1 MARTQTPLEET
12 WNVITH
18 GFGFLLFAA
27 ITIALL
33 TNVDLSIEYMVPALL
48 VYSISQ
54 LFLYF
59 SSTAYHKAKEGVLKF
74 KLRKLDHISIY
85 GSIAGTYTPICLITL
100 EQSSGWYILV
110 AVWGIALFG
119 TVWKVF
125 FTGKFEA
132 FSSILY
138 LVMGWLVV
146 FDLETLSNA
155 FTSLQMNLL
164 IAGGVF
170 FTVGI
175 VFYIWNKLYFNHV
188 IWHLF
193 VLGGSLSHAAM
204 VWFVAIK

>member
-1 MARTQTPLEET
+1 MARAQTPIEEA

-18 GFGFLLFAA
+18 GFGFLLFVA
-27 ITIALL
+27 ITVALFIN
-33 TNVDLSIEYMVPALL
+33 TDLSIEYMVPALI

-59 SSTAYHKAKEGVLKF
+59 SSTAYHKAKQGSLKF

-100 EQSSGWYILV
+100 EQSSGWYILA
-110 AVWGIALFG
+110 AVWGIAIFG
-119 TVWKVF
+119 TIWKLF

-138 LVMGWLVV
+138 LVMGWLVI

-155 FTSLQMNLL
+155 FNSLQMNLL
-164 IAGGVF
+164 IAGGIF

-175 VFYIWNKLYFNHV
+175 VFYVWNKLYFNHV

-204 VWFVAIK
+204 VWYVVAS

>member
-1 MARTQTPLEET
+1 MARVQTDLEEV

-18 GFGFLLFAA
+18 GIGFLLF
-27 ITIALL
+27 IGISIGLF
-33 TNVDLSIEYMVPALL
+33 TNADWSIDYMLAALL
-48 VYSISQ
+48 VYGTSQ

-59 SSTAYHKAKEGVLKF
+59 SSTAYHRAKKGTLKF

-85 GSIAGTYTPICLITL
+85 GSIAGTYTPVCLITL
-100 EQSSGWYILV
+100 EQSSGWYILA

-119 TVWKVF
+119 TIWKLF

-132 FSSILY
+132 FSSVLY
-138 LVMGWLVV
+138 LVMGWMIV
-146 FDLETLSNA
+146 FDLHTLSDA
-155 FTSLQMNLL
+155 FTFLQMNLL
-164 IAGGVF
+164 ISGGIF

-175 VFYIWNKLYFNHV
+175 VFYVWNKLYFNHV

-204 VWFVAIK
+204 VWFVVS

>member
-1 MARTQTPLEET
+1 MARVQTPLEET

-18 GFGFLLFAA
+18 GLGFLLFIA
-27 ITIALL
+27 ITMALF
-33 TNVDLSIEYMVPALL
+33 TNADLSLDYMVIGL
-48 VYSISQ
+48 VVYCLSQ

-59 SSTAYHKAKEGVLKF
+59 SSTAYHKAKEGALKF

-100 EQSSGWYILV
+100 EQSSGWYILA

-119 TVWKVF
+119 TLWKLF
-125 FTGKFEA
+125 FTGRFEA

-164 IAGGVF
+164 IAGGLF
-170 FTVGI
+170 FTLGI
-175 VFYIWNKLYFNHV
+175 VFYVWNKLYFNHV

-204 VWFVAIK
+204 VWFVVVA

>member
-1 MARTQTPLEET
+1 MVRSQTSIEEA

-18 GFGFLLFAA
+18 GFGFLLFIA
-27 ITIALL
+27 ITIALF
-33 TNVDLSIEYMVPALL
+33 TTADLSVEYMITGLV

-59 SSTAYHKAKEGVLKF
+59 SSTAYHKAKEGTLKF

-100 EQSSGWYILV
+100 EDSSGWYILA

-119 TVWKVF
+119 TIWKLF

-146 FDLETLSNA
+146 FDLETLSSA

-164 IAGGVF
+164 IAGGIF

-175 VFYIWNKLYFNHV
+175 IFYVWNKLYFNHV

-204 VWFVAIK
+204 IWFVVV